1 MGIFTRKK
9 ENIALIVDEY
19 GGMDEIVTMEDII
32 ETELGKKNIKIYNT
46 SLLEMDKYWEESK
59 HL

>member
-1 MGIFTRKK
+1 
-9 ENIALIVDEY
+9 
-19 GGMDEIVTMEDII
+19 MDEIVTMEDII
-32 ETELGKKNIKIYNT
+32 ETELGKKNIKIYND